1 MSFSKFIDKLAQ
13 FDQLIR
19 QGRTGNYQ
27 KTADRLE
34 ISKSTLYE
42 LIERMKDMGA
52 PVAYCS
58 HRQSYIYTEEGRI
71 EIGFKKANKSTP
83 PPAKH

>member
-1 MSFSKFIDKLAQ
+1 MSFSEFVDRVSR

-52 PVAYCS
+52 PVAYCPI
-58 HRQSYIYTEEGRI
+58 RQSYIYTEEGRI
-71 EIGFKKANKSTP
+71 EIGFKKANKSAP